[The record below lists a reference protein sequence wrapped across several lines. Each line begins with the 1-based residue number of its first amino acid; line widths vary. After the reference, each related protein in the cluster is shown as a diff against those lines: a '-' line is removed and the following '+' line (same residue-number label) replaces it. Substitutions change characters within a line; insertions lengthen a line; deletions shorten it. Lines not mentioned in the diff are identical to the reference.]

1 MFFCPLKF
9 EDENGEDSL
18 SEIDNTN
25 GGENGDDGDDDDDV
39 DDEMAEILKDPDFA
53 NMSDSDK
60 DDLPLFGEK
69 DSDDSDGGFDF
80 EEEEEKE
87 RRREVRISKCF
98 SPAIILFG
106 PTSAEVAVES

>member
-1 MFFCPLKF
+1 M
-9 EDENGEDSL
+9 
-18 SEIDNTN
+18 SEIGGDTN
-25 GGENGDDGDDDDDV
+25 DAENGDDDD

-69 DSDDSDGGFDF
+69 DSDDSDGNDF

-87 RRREVRISKCF
+87 RKRQVRHF
-98 SPAIILFG
+98 
-106 PTSAEVAVES
+106 